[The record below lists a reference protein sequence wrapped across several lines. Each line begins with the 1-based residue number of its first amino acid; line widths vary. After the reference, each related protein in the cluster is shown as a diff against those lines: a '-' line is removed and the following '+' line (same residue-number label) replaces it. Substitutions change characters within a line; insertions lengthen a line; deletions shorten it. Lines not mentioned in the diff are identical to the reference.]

1 MDPTGAA
8 TLLILIF
15 ASFVPA
21 VTFLAWIRSGAMGRK
36 EPWFQLSVAFLF
48 GAVVAVVIAVTLEVL
63 AGALLSLPTVREYDI
78 FGKDP
83 SAVTFLTVVVIA
95 PFVEEFAKVFGLFRV
110 SRFIDH
116 PRSGLV
122 LGAAVGLGFA
132 ATENML
138 YEGSALLG
146 GGVVLFLTTALIR
159 SFSSALMHGSA
170 TSMSG
175 YGLARSRFGGRS
187 WVPYY
192 LLAVLMHAAFNL
204 FASFGGLFES
214 ELGSIANLVGLAFA
228 FVLVIVSVRM
238 IRVKMRF

>member
-1 MDPTGAA
+1 MDPTDVT
-8 TLLILIF
+8 TLLILAL

-21 VTFLAWIRSGAMGRK
+21 IVFLAWIRSGARGTK
-36 EPWFQLSVAFLF
+36 EPWFQLSIAFLF
-48 GAVVAVVIAVTLEVL
+48 GAVVAVVIAITLEVL
-63 AGALLSLPTVREYDI
+63 AAALLSLPIVREYDI

-83 SAVTFLTVVVIA
+83 SAVTFLMVVVIA
-95 PFVEEFAKVFGLFRV
+95 PFVEEFAKIFGLFRI

-159 SFSSALMHGSA
+159 SFSSTLMHGSA

-175 YGLARSRFGGRS
+175 YGVARSKFEGRS

-192 LLAVLMHAAFNL
+192 LLAVVMHATFNL

-214 ELGSIANLVGLAFA
+214 ELGSVASLVGLAFA

-238 IRVKMRF
+238 IRAKMRS